1 MIGRHEHEESE
12 SYHDCGH
19 ERRINQVRNESFN
32 DVSRHFMRSQ
42 VEFPAK
48 SGVNLT
54 HRNNKTYPET
64 HHKAQDKATE
74 PTDNNRGER
83 HSGRAFRRRGTKNA
97 ERKAHP

>member
-1 MIGRHEHEESE
+1 MIGRHEHKECKSH
-12 SYHDCGH
+12 HDGGH
-19 ERRINQVRNESFN
+19 ERRINQVRNKSFN

-54 HRNNKTYPET
+54 HRNNKTDAEA
-64 HHKAQDKATE
+64 HHKAQDKAAE
-74 PTDNNRGER
+74 PTYNNRGQR
-83 HSGRAFRRRGTKNA
+83 HAGRAFSRSGTKYA